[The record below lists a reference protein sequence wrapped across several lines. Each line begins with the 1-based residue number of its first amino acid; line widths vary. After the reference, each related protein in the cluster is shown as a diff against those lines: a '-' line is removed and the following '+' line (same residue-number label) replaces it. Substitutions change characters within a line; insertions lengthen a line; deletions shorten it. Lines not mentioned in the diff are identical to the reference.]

1 MPVTYRFDANIVIL
15 ELVGEYTLKDIP
27 ATINKSLA
35 DSQCPPKPFILADLS
50 ESISISKRSSD
61 DVITMAL
68 SLVPLG
74 KHFGN
79 RIALVAPDNLP
90 YGLMRMGAAFS
101 EEQGMKVEIFR
112 NFSDAR
118 KWLLS

>member
-1 MPVTYRFDANIVIL
+1 MN
-15 ELVGEYTLKDIP
+15 
-27 ATINKSLA
+27 SLA
-35 DSQCPPKPFILADLS
+35 DSQCPASPFILVDLS
-50 ESISISKRSSD
+50 RSLSIDKRTSD

-74 KHFGN
+74 KRFNN
-79 RIALVAPDNLP
+79 RIALVAPKNLQ
-90 YGLMRMGAAFS
+90 YGLMRMGSVFS

-112 NFSDAR
+112 SFADAR

>member
-1 MPVTYRFDANIVIL
+1 MPVTYRFDANIVII
-15 ELVGEYTLKDIP
+15 ELVGEYTMGDIP
-27 ATINKSLA
+27 ATINKALA
-35 DSQCPPKPFILADLS
+35 DAQCPVTPFILTDLS
-50 ESISISKRSSD
+50 ESISIGKRSSN

-74 KHFGN
+74 KHFSN
-79 RIALVAPDNLP
+79 RIALVAPNNLP
-90 YGLMRMGAAFS
+90 YGLMRMGGVFS